1 MAWPKVSEP
10 IVPAGFVQAIAL
22 FTEATTPQEL
32 ARAVGEQLARAVPG
46 FQEAQQAFARET
58 PYAEQERLGALERQV
73 VEPLKRLN
81 PPAEVRLVL
90 DGLDRV
96 ATGALGSVMAAIEE
110 LAELDFMRLLITAR
124 PDTALPKA
132 ASIYPLPRA
141 ADEDVIQYLERRGI
155 PDTRRE
161 EVADAAQGNWL
172 VARVLADLLR
182 ERGDVEIRAAG
193 QLALGDAYE
202 ELLLRCGAASDNAA
216 QRVLEVLAAAGA
228 GPLLPLSILC
238 AASKALDGPDTP
250 AGVRDHLVR
259 LRGLAVRS
267 AAGTE
272 REHAGLFHDTLVQH
286 IAAHAPDRN
295 RPAHRAIIA
304 GIEALAPI
312 AAGPAELSDPEQR
325 YAFEREAEHLWALG
339 ETESALESLS
349 ARTSP
354 VPRDN
359 LRRWRPWLS
368 RVEETFGPDHPDTL
382 TTRGNIAFWTGQCG
396 DNREALRLFQALLP
410 DHERVLGPDHP
421 DTLTTRSNIAA
432 WTGECG
438 DAREALRLFQA
449 LLPDRSGCSA
459 PITRIRSGPAATS
472 PLDRRVRGCRGG
484 AAALPGAASRPR
496 AGARPRS
503 PGYAHDPRQHRR
515 LDRPVR
521 GRRGG
526 AAALPGAAS
535 RPERVL
541 GPDHPDTLRTRNN
554 IASWTGECGD
564 AGEALRLFQALLP
577 DHERVLGPDHPDTL
591 MTRSNIAFWTGEC
604 GDAGEALRLFQAL
617 LPDRERVLGPD
628 HPDTLRPAATSPPGP
643 ASAGTTGRR
652 CGSSR
657 RCFPTRSECSA
668 PITRIRSGPAAT
680 SPPGPAS
687 AGTPGRRC
695 GCSRRC
701 FPTRSECSAP
711 ITRIRSRPGNG
722 LTS

>member
-1 MAWPKVSEP
+1 M
-10 IVPAGFVQAIAL
+10 
-22 FTEATTPQEL
+22 
-32 ARAVGEQLARAVPG
+32 
-46 FQEAQQAFARET
+46 
-58 PYAEQERLGALERQV
+58 
-73 VEPLKRLN
+73 
-81 PPAEVRLVL
+81 
-90 DGLDRV
+90 
-96 ATGALGSVMAAIEE
+96 
-110 LAELDFMRLLITAR
+110 
-124 PDTALPKA
+124 
-132 ASIYPLPRA
+132 
-141 ADEDVIQYLERRGI
+141 
-155 PDTRRE
+155 
-161 EVADAAQGNWL
+161 
-172 VARVLADLLR
+172 
-182 ERGDVEIRAAG
+182 
-193 QLALGDAYE
+193 
-202 ELLLRCGAASDNAA
+202 RCGAASDNAA

-286 IAAHAPDRN
+286 VAAHAPDRN

-339 ETESALESLS
+339 ETETALESLA

-382 TTRGNIAFWTGQCG
+382 TTRDNIAVWTGECG

-421 DTLTTRSNIAA
+421 DTLTTRNNIAA

-438 DAREALRLFQA
+438 DAGRRCGSSRRCFPTASGCSAPITRT
-449 LLPDRSGCSA
+449 RSRTRNNIASWTGQCGDAGRRCGSSRRCFPTGSACSA
-459 PITRIRSGPAATS
+459 PITRIRSRPATTS
-472 PLDRRVRGCRGG
+472 PAWTGECGDCREALRLSQALLPDQERVLGPDHPDTLTTRNNI
-484 AAALPGAASRPR
+484 ASWTGR
-496 AGARPRS
+496 
-503 PGYAHDPRQHRR
+503 
-515 LDRPVR
+515 VR

-535 RPERVL
+535 RPGAGARPRSPGYAHDPQQHRRLDRRVRGCPGGAAAL
-541 GPDHPDTLRTRNN
+541 PGAASRPASGCSAPITRTRSRTRNN

-564 AGEALRLFQALLP
+564 TREALRLFQALLP
-577 DHERVLGPDHPDTL
+577 DQERVLGPDHPDTL
-591 MTRSNIAFWTGEC
+591 TTRNNIAYWTGEC

-628 HPDTLRPAATSPPGP
+628 HPDTLR
-643 ASAGTTGRR
+643 
-652 CGSSR
+652 
-657 RCFPTRSECSA
+657 TRSNIAFWTGECGDA
-668 PITRIRSGPAAT
+668 REALRLFQALLPDQERVLGPDHPDTLTTRKWIDQLSQG
-680 SPPGPAS
+680 
-687 AGTPGRRC
+687 
-695 GCSRRC
+695 
-701 FPTRSECSAP
+701 
-711 ITRIRSRPGNG
+711 
-722 LTS
+722 